1 MKRVRRTE
9 SSCCRCPCLNS
20 KTVSRGGLWPL
31 TCALLCLTFGRVY
44 VVNMQPTERE
54 VTKAEKRIPTVGLVE
69 VNPPSLLCF
78 PPTFPH
84 EKALKGWK
92 TPGTAPGALTA
103 FIIPA
108 MTMMTRWWTSQEP
121 RWTSRPR
128 TTSLRSAQV
137 GLLLLV
143 FPTPG
148 FSAKLFKVHKPFQLN
163 SYQGVVRQLQS
174 TSHVTC
180 FS

>member
-78 PPTFPH
+78 PLLSPMKRLWRDGKPRVLLR
-84 EKALKGWK
+84 ELWR
-92 TPGTAPGALTA
+92 PSSSQRW
-103 FIIPA
+103 
-108 MTMMTRWWTSQEP
+108 RWWRDGGHRRSHAGLLDHG
-121 RWTSRPR
+121 RRP
-128 TTSLRSAQV
+128 SAQLRW
-137 GLLLLV
+137 GSCCRSFQRLV
-143 FPTPG
+143 SVLSFLK
-148 FSAKLFKVHKPFQLN
+148 FINHFN
-163 SYQGVVRQLQS
+163 
-174 TSHVTC
+174 
-180 FS
+180 